1 MQKNNLTVIK
11 NSLLIVSV
19 SAVLLMSLIPILSES
34 STENWI
40 SPTGFEDPDR
50 EWRGGINAYDEDIT
64 SYTFTRTPPNSWS
77 SFLILTL
84 NNRIKSDQVRVFTIP
99 GAYIDKIDIDVSEDG
114 LVWVDAYEGFLNQNQ
129 WEIFT
134 FPEHNVL
141 MARVRFHN
149 SHLSKS
155 ETTRLA
161 EFDFEEVLAIITTLH
176 TDPPSVVDSS
186 LNPGDTFIVNV
197 NVSDIANLYGYD
209 FKLSYDTNILNVLNV
224 TSGQF
229 FSPNSLYCIKRVIE
243 NTEGYVRT
251 ACIPMDKKTGVN
263 GSGNIETIVFQ
274 VVGTGESNLHF
285 YDTILSEPNGK
296 AIIRELND
304 GYFNNMPSTTTT
316 TVPSE
321 CKPRGTR
328 CNCNGICDGKETS
341 DTCPWD
347 CS

>member
-1 MQKNNLTVIK
+1 MRKNNMTVIK
-11 NSLLIVSV
+11 NSLLIVSIFT
-19 SAVLLMSLIPILSES
+19 VLLISLIPILSES
-34 STENWI
+34 STENWV

-50 EWRGGINAYDEDIT
+50 EWRGETNAYDEDTT
-64 SYTFTRTPPNSWS
+64 SYTFTRTPVNSWS

-84 NNRIKSDQVRVFTIP
+84 NDHIKSDQVRVFTIP

-114 LVWVDAYEGFLNQNQ
+114 LVWVDVYEGFLNQNQ

-134 FPEHNVL
+134 FSEQNVL
-141 MARVRFHN
+141 KARVRFHN
-149 SHLSKS
+149 LHLSKS
-155 ETTRLA
+155 ETARLA
-161 EFDFEEVLAIITTLH
+161 EFDFEEVLAITTSLY
-176 TDPPSVVDSS
+176 TDPQSVVDPT
-186 LNPGDTFIVNV
+186 LNPGDIFIVYVNISNV
-197 NVSDIANLYGYD
+197 ANLYGYD
-209 FKLSYDTNILNVLNV
+209 FKLSYDTNILNVVSV

-229 FSPNSLYCIKRVIE
+229 LSSDTLYCPRRVIE
-243 NTEGYVRT
+243 NTEGYVRL
-251 ACIPMDKKTGVN
+251 ACIPMNKKTGVN
-263 GSGNIETIVFQ
+263 GSGNIETIAFQ

-285 YDTILSEPNGK
+285 YDTKLSEPNGK
-296 AIIRELND
+296 AVIRELND

-347 CS
+347 CL